1 MEIEKIYSCFLR
13 SEGLTTDTRKITKGQ
28 MYLAL
33 KGPNF
38 NGNAFAAQALEAGAS
53 FVVLDEKPDF
63 QHPGILLVANGL
75 EALQEL
81 AHHHRQ
87 VWGKPILAVCGSN
100 GKTTTKE
107 LIFAALSSEKKIF
120 STPGNLNNHIGVPLC
135 LLQLQEHHEMAIIE
149 MGANHPGEIAELCRI
164 ANPDTGLITNVGK
177 DHLEGFGTIENTAMA
192 NAELFDYLE
201 EKGGL
206 AFINTRDEWNLK
218 LEHKI
223 SRRFRFPHSD
233 DDFVCNL
240 SSNGFFLS
248 IEVPGFSPAETRLT
262 GTYNF
267 HNVAA
272 ALAISRYYG
281 IGMKNALHAV
291 CTYSPSNNRS
301 QLIEKESNIIISD
314 AYNAN
319 PSSVL
324 AALENLLALKGDHK
338 WALLGDMLEL
348 GPDSENEHALLGQW
362 AKRHPQIQYVVV
374 GPEMR
379 AFASACPAALYF
391 QNKPD
396 FENYLEKNRINNA
409 LILLKGSRSMKM
421 ESAIPFL

>member
-13 SEGLTTDTRKITKGQ
+13 SEGLTTDTRKIAKGQ

-38 NGNAFAAQALEAGAS
+38 NGNAFAAAALEAGAS
-53 FVVLDEKPDF
+53 FVVVDEKPDF
-63 QHPGILLVANGL
+63 QDPRILLVGDGL
-75 EALQEL
+75 KTLQEL
-81 AHHHRQ
+81 GHYHRQ
-87 VWGKPILAVCGSN
+87 NWGKPVVAVCGSN

-135 LLQLQEHHEMAIIE
+135 LLQLKEEHEMAVIE
-149 MGANHPGEIAELCRI
+149 MGANHAGEIAELCRI
-164 ANPDTGLITNVGK
+164 ADPDTGLITNIGK

-206 AFINTRDEWNLK
+206 AFINTLDEWNLK
-218 LEHKI
+218 LQKKV
-223 SRRFRFPHSD
+223 SRTFRSPKAGD
-233 DDFVCNL
+233 DVEVRL
-240 SSNGFFLS
+240 LPSGFFLK
-248 IEVPGFSPAETRLT
+248 IEVPGQKAGETRLT
-262 GTYNF
+262 GSYNF
-267 HNVAA
+267 HNLATALAVAA
-272 ALAISRYYG
+272 FYHISEEKALEAICRY
-281 IGMKNALHAV
+281 L
-291 CTYSPSNNRS
+291 PSNNRS
-301 QLIEKESNIIISD
+301 QLIEKESNTIISD

-324 AALENLLALKGDHK
+324 AALENLLALAGKEK

-348 GPDSENEHALLGQW
+348 GKESEAEHALLGKW
-362 AKRHPQIQYVVV
+362 ACGHPEIHFMVV
-374 GPEMR
+374 GPAMK
-379 AFASACPAALYF
+379 AFADACPGAIYF
-391 QNKPD
+391 PEKSD
-396 FENYLEKNRINNA
+396 FEAHLEQKKIRNA
-409 LILLKGSRSMKM
+409 VILLKGSRGMKM

>member
-1 MEIEKIYSCFLR
+1 
-13 SEGLTTDTRKITKGQ
+13 
-28 MYLAL
+28 
-33 KGPNF
+33 
-38 NGNAFAAQALEAGAS
+38 
-53 FVVLDEKPDF
+53 
-63 QHPGILLVANGL
+63 
-75 EALQEL
+75 
-81 AHHHRQ
+81 
-87 VWGKPILAVCGSN
+87 
-100 GKTTTKE
+100 
-107 LIFAALSSEKKIF
+107 
-120 STPGNLNNHIGVPLC
+120 
-135 LLQLQEHHEMAIIE
+135 
-149 MGANHPGEIAELCRI
+149 
-164 ANPDTGLITNVGK
+164 
-177 DHLEGFGTIENTAMA
+177 
-192 NAELFDYLE
+192 
-201 EKGGL
+201 
-206 AFINTRDEWNLK
+206 
-218 LEHKI
+218 
-223 SRRFRFPHSD
+223 
-233 DDFVCNL
+233 
-240 SSNGFFLS
+240 
-248 IEVPGFSPAETRLT
+248 
-262 GTYNF
+262 
-267 HNVAA
+267 
-272 ALAISRYYG
+272 
-281 IGMKNALHAV
+281 MKNALHAV